1 MEAALPFRTEKEI
14 DKRIEKIDGLKDR
27 IDQLRTEVTMSL
39 AGHSLNNVSLNDDEE
54 SKRFVR
60 GEDGEYEATRDKDEG
75 SILSMQK
82 QRLDRQ
88 DDQLDAISG
97 IV

>member
-1 MEAALPFRTEKEI
+1 MEAALPFRTEKEF

-60 GEDGEYEATRDKDEG
+60 GEDGEYEDTRDKDEG

>member
-14 DKRIEKIDGLKDR
+14 DKRIEKIEGLKDR

-39 AGHSLNNVSLNDDEE
+39 AGHSFNNVSLNDDEE

-60 GEDGEYEATRDKDEG
+60 GEDGEYEDTRDKDEG

>member
-39 AGHSLNNVSLNDDEE
+39 AGRSFNNVSLNDDEE

-60 GEDGEYEATRDKDEG
+60 GEDGEYEDTRDKDEG

>member
-39 AGHSLNNVSLNDDEE
+39 AGHSFNNVSLNDDEE

-60 GEDGEYEATRDKDEG
+60 GEDGEYEDTRDKDEG